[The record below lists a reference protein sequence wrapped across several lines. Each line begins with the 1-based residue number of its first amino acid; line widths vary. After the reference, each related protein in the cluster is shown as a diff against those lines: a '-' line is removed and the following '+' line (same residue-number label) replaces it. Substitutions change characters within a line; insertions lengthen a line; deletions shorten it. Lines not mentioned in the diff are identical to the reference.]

1 MSVCPEIPEE
11 LKFPVLVHLKII
23 AEISEDLRAHLE
35 IALCELAIHDDLVPG
50 RSSAAGKYMTYNLS
64 TVAHS
69 QDHLRE
75 IDARLR
81 AVDGVR
87 MVL

>member
-1 MSVCPEIPEE
+1 MSE
-11 LKFPVLVHLKII
+11 LSPADKLEFPVKVHFKVIG
-23 AEISEDLRAHLE
+23 EVSDNLRAHLE
-35 IALCELAIHDDLVPG
+35 IALWELGISETIAPG
-50 RSSAAGKYMTYNLS
+50 RLSSGGKYMTYNLS
-64 TVAHS
+64 MTVF
-69 QDHLRE
+69 DHDTLRA

>member
-1 MSVCPEIPEE
+1 MPEE

-23 AEISEDLRAHLE
+23 AEIAPDLRTHLE

-69 QDHLRE
+69 RDHLRE

-81 AVDGVR
+81 TVEGVK